1 MIFACP
7 KLTSDPLRR
16 YTGGEEEAGREEQ
29 TQTVCVV
36 CMSDFEQRQLVRVLP
51 CSHEFHA
58 KCVDKWLKVTGL
70 ILFYGKLFVSPHL
83 WSVVLCWPET
93 VTDKNFYI

>member
-1 MIFACP
+1 MQP
-7 KLTSDPLRR
+7 SVRR
-16 YTGGEEEAGREEQ
+16 YTGGEDEAGREEQ

-58 KCVDKWLKVTGL
+58 KCVDKWLKVTRL
-70 ILFYGKLFVSPHL
+70 ISFYGNGLCLLTSGLLCCVGLKL
-83 WSVVLCWPET
+83 
-93 VTDKNFYI
+93 